1 MRRYCR
7 FFLMSCIIKCN
18 LRNKNTEYMKRLLV
32 YAFALF
38 GWASLTFADKYELD
52 NQAINEAF
60 GLATELSLD
69 NMDLSALNSLDLNPN
84 CSTDMSLMAGTGGK
98 NWGVAALLDFFLGGI
113 GIHRM
118 YLGSSDLMW
127 LYYGI
132 TCCGIFGI
140 VPLVDFIVI
149 IAEGVSGDIGKYC
162 NNSSYFMWM

>member
-1 MRRYCR
+1 
-7 FFLMSCIIKCN
+7 
-18 LRNKNTEYMKRLLV
+18 MKKLLV
-32 YAFALF
+32 CMFALF
-38 GWASLTFADKYELD
+38 GMVGLSFADKYELD
-52 NQAINEAF
+52 NNAIDNAFNQA
-60 GLATELSLD
+60 TTLSLD
-69 NMDLSALNSLDLNPN
+69 NVDLSALNGLDMNLNLN
-84 CSTDMSLMAGTGGK
+84 SEIATMAGAGGK

-149 IAEGVSGDIGKYC
+149 IVDGIDNNIGKYC
-162 NNSSYFMWM
+162 NNSSYFMWL